1 MRCCLAIIIL
11 LFPLLSLSQ
20 GEANNWYFGNNAG
33 INFSTSPPS
42 AVNNGQLATN
52 EGCSSISDSS
62 GNLLFYTDGRSIWD
76 QNHNIMPNADYFG
89 GTGLNGDPSST
100 SSGLIV
106 PHPSNDDLYYVFTV
120 DEPHHDNAYAYP
132 NQGPANPD
140 GSPASFYSDVTTH
153 SVPQD
158 DDGFN
163 NGLNFSIVD
172 MSLRNGLGDVVQGE
186 RNNELI
192 TYNPNDSQEIK
203 YKCSEKITA
212 VQGADCSSTWLISH
226 FIDKFYAFK
235 IDENGVNEDPIIS
248 QTGPIVPLNGYRRSA
263 IGYLKASPDGSKLI
277 AANNTTQ
284 YNQIGLS
291 DAGDGNV
298 YLYDFDNDSGQV
310 SNAISLIEDV
320 NAYGVEFS
328 ADASKAYATVNRSP
342 ENLSL
347 LQWDLEANDIS
358 ASQTPINGVSGQVA
372 SALQLAPNGKIY
384 KTVFGSTTLAVINN
398 PNNQAANVNYTENTN
413 AEAIELSS
421 AATFGLPPFTQSLF
435 TSRIDIIDDISD
447 EIATEAN
454 LCSDTSMTLSY
465 DDISGATYNWFREGN
480 PLNETSNQISIQAPD
495 NVNFPFQE
503 TYTLEVDLNDGSCPL
518 RGIANIT
525 YYEVPQANNSDLV
538 SCVTD
543 LDNQTSQFNLTEA
556 ENDLIPDN
564 GVGSNFNFSYF
575 TSLGDAQDQINPIAN
590 TSDYTNTSAPQII
603 YVRVENNT
611 TGCAD
616 ISELSLQVDDIAI
629 IDEQLNLC
637 DIHEDGIRSFD
648 LTEIN
653 DENNLE
659 VINFY
664 LTENEA
670 LERVNPIQNTTDFS
684 ITNPYEQDIY
694 FRNNQNDSCDDLGI
708 LTLNVDELPE
718 VNENKEVIYCTNTFP
733 ETININSTY
742 VDNTSGYSF
751 LWEPTGETTP
761 QIAINEVGEYTFT
774 VLDESTGC
782 QNTRTFSVVPSNI
795 AFFEL
800 EIEEVQANNTTE
812 VIILPESLGDYEY
825 AIDNI
830 NGPYQDE
837 NIFEQIP
844 MGVHTIYVRDKNGC
858 GISSREFGVLGI
870 PEYFTP
876 NQDGYNDYWQLEG
889 LFKDS
894 DFEAV
899 IYVFDR
905 YGKLLTSFSPR
916 SKGWDGYYN
925 GNPMPSNDYWYRVE
939 LANGKV
945 FKGNFTLKR

>member
-1 MRCCLAIIIL
+1 
-11 LFPLLSLSQ
+11 
-20 GEANNWYFGNNAG
+20 
-33 INFSTSPPS
+33 
-42 AVNNGQLATN
+42 
-52 EGCSSISDSS
+52 
-62 GNLLFYTDGRSIWD
+62 
-76 QNHNIMPNADYFG
+76 
-89 GTGLNGDPSST
+89 
-100 SSGLIV
+100 
-106 PHPSNDDLYYVFTV
+106 
-120 DEPHHDNAYAYP
+120 
-132 NQGPANPD
+132 
-140 GSPASFYSDVTTH
+140 
-153 SVPQD
+153 
-158 DDGFN
+158 
-163 NGLNFSIVD
+163 
-172 MSLRNGLGDVVQGE
+172 
-186 RNNELI
+186 
-192 TYNPNDSQEIK
+192 
-203 YKCSEKITA
+203 
-212 VQGADCSSTWLISH
+212 
-226 FIDKFYAFK
+226 
-235 IDENGVNEDPIIS
+235 
-248 QTGPIVPLNGYRRSA
+248 
-263 IGYLKASPDGSKLI
+263 
-277 AANNTTQ
+277 
-284 YNQIGLS
+284 
-291 DAGDGNV
+291 
-298 YLYDFDNDSGQV
+298 
-310 SNAISLIEDV
+310 
-320 NAYGVEFS
+320 
-328 ADASKAYATVNRSP
+328 
-342 ENLSL
+342 L

-670 LERVNPIQNTTDFS
+670 LERVNAIQNTTDFS